1 MNHPTTTPRLIALA
15 KNFNNVARMIDE
27 EERRRRMA
35 AAEEE
40 KRLRVDAA
48 VNAVEGGTS
57 TRMKVASPLK
67 LGRKA
72 GA

>member
-1 MNHPTTTPRLIALA
+1 MDHPTTTPRLIALA
-15 KNFNNVARMIDE
+15 KGFNNVARMIDE
-27 EERRRRMA
+27 EEHRRRTA

-40 KRLRVDAA
+40 KRQRVEAA
-48 VNAVEGGTS
+48 VSAVEGGTV
-57 TRMKVASPLK
+57 TRIKVASPLK